1 MELEHHH
8 LAVSN
13 NLTDESI
20 KHPSLQTLKRERQL
34 VMKYSLYFRQ
44 RDLTWIWSS
53 HWIQLQ
59 IFQTYRDRETY

>member
-1 MELEHHH
+1 MMELEHHH

-34 VMKYSLYFRQ
+34 VMKYSLYFGQ
-44 RDLTWIWSS
+44 RDLT
-53 HWIQLQ
+53 
-59 IFQTYRDRETY
+59 